1 MTRRIVRAAC
11 VVLAV
16 GLLALGFG
24 CRETKQEKQAR
35 TRRTRANESLLE
47 SYNPKAIKEFIK
59 VKKGSGEGAK
69 VKVYISPNSK
79 DLVIGTLNFGTFVER
94 IKEYRGWY
102 AVRYYSRDGGE
113 FYGWIQIAQAQFLG
127 ARDKKD
133 EVILVEDEHK
143 KKHLTLQ
150 ESDDEMMA
158 VLGVPYVTYQR
169 DAEHE
174 PKKRFHE
181 GKDAEGTDHVSLL
194 SRISMTSE
202 TQRWAAQRMR
212 MLIELSNRAHT
223 DYVPIIRAYYYAL
236 DWYVKGEKGR
246 FTQQLKTADEKRAR
260 IAGHF

>member
-1 MTRRIVRAAC
+1 MIRRIVRVVG

-16 GLLALGFG
+16 SLLALGFG

-35 TRRTRANESLLE
+35 KRRRRSQESLIE
-47 SYNPKAIKEFIK
+47 RYNPEAIKEFIK
-59 VKKGSGEGAK
+59 IKKGRGEGAK

-94 IKEYRGWY
+94 VTEYRGWY

-127 ARDKKD
+127 ARDKRD

-150 ESDDEMMA
+150 ESDDELMT

-169 DAEHE
+169 DPEHA
-174 PKKRFHE
+174 PKKRFHG
-181 GKDAEGTDHVSLL
+181 GKGAEGIDDISLL
-194 SRISMTSE
+194 GRVSMTSE
-202 TQRWAAQRMR
+202 TKRWAAERMK
-212 MLIELSNRAHT
+212 MLIELSTRAHA

-236 DWYVKGEKGR
+236 DWCVNGEKGR
-246 FTQQLKTADEKRAR
+246 FTQQLNTAKDKRNQ
-260 IAGHF
+260 IATHF